1 MSDPAASSNSFKN
14 ILFSFSLLALAC
26 SLTYFGYA
34 LIRVIEQIPKVL
46 EQLDK
51 TSMTVEPITA
61 QIPDVLETVNQVSAT
76 IPSVVEEAK
85 AYRQLVPEILAEV
98 KTLRETLPEVL
109 SRVDAI
115 DTRVQEVN
123 AQLPSILD
131 TADSAVLA
139 VNQTNQTV
147 KEVVPL
153 VPDVLDEVEK
163 TRAEIPGYITR
174 VEQVVASAKDIS
186 EEAGK
191 GAVKGV
197 LKGIITTPFDFLAGA
212 EKSIMN
218 RFKGDIKLTE
228 EDAHFVTESIKVLL
242 SDESINRKTWSNEE
256 TGNHGRVDVLKRY
269 QGAEGKCVSLSVV
282 IETGDEEQAAARD
295 VCQDASG
302 RWAVVE

>member
-1 MSDPAASSNSFKN
+1 MSDRAASSSSFKS

-26 SLTYFGYA
+26 ALTYFGYA
-34 LIRVIEQIPKVL
+34 LIRVVDQIPGVL
-46 EQLDK
+46 EHLDK
-51 TSMTVEPITA
+51 TSKTVEPITA
-61 QIPDVLETVNQVSAT
+61 QIPDVLDTVNQVSAS

-85 AYRQLVPEILAEV
+85 AYRQLVPEILTEV
-98 KTLRETLPEVL
+98 KTIRETLPDVL

-115 DTRVQEVN
+115 DSRVQEVN
-123 AQLPSILD
+123 AQLPSILK

-147 KEVVPL
+147 KEVAPL

-212 EKSIMN
+212 EKRLVE
-218 RFKGDIKLTE
+218 RFKGDVKLTE

-269 QGAEGKCVSLSVV
+269 QGTEGKCVSLSMV
-282 IETGDEEQAAARD
+282 IVAEDEEKTAARD